1 MMPNPDR
8 MPSMDELTL
17 MTALN
22 VLRDSVESQMM
33 PSGMALTSE
42 ALVMHERAIDQLA
55 TLLQKI
61 RA

>member
-8 MPSMDELTL
+8 MPSMDELAL

-33 PSGMALTSE
+33 PSGMALTGD
-42 ALVMHERAIDQLA
+42 ALVMHERAIDQLENM
-55 TLLQKI
+55 LRKI